1 MDITA
6 ECPLAGVLAE
16 RIRLAR
22 GELTMRWLDRIA
34 ARVSIDENRVFP
46 TDDLLD
52 HVPMLMLGVADYL
65 ENPANE
71 IVGDI
76 PVVAKAMELG
86 DLRYSQGFDSY
97 EIQKEYEI
105 FGGILFAFLTR
116 IVEDLTEPCSRSE
129 LLVCSHRLYRAITL
143 IQQATMTQH
152 LRRVSARV
160 REREGRLRTFNRAIT
175 HELKNQI
182 HASMGAAQVLEL
194 EGLPDDERRRL
205 LRVVSKNLDEMRTRL
220 EALLD
225 LTRMESD
232 SRTQR
237 HVRLPQAAA
246 EAVRQLREA
255 AAAANVE
262 VRLAK
267 DLPAVEVHAAAIELS
282 LSNYL
287 SNAIKYADPAK
298 SQRWVEIRGFVRYAS
313 SEGAEGPCELVVEVH
328 DNGLGVPAETRQALF
343 GHFVRAHA
351 ETITDVEG
359 TGLGLSIVRETL
371 ESIGG
376 RAWAEFPTE
385 GSIFAFAL
393 PCRREM
399 DAMRP
404 GREGERG
411 EGDSGTGSPR

>member
-22 GELTMRWLDRIA
+22 DELTMRWLERIA

-65 ENPANE
+65 ESPANE
-71 IVGDI
+71 ITGDI
-76 PVVAKAMELG
+76 PVIAKAMELG
-86 DLRYSQGFDSY
+86 DLRYAQGFDSY

-116 IVEDLTEPCSRSE
+116 IIEGLDEPCSRSE
-129 LLVCSHRLYRAITL
+129 LLVCAHRLYRAITL

-182 HASMGAAQVLEL
+182 HASLGAAQVLEI
-194 EGLPDDERRRL
+194 EGLPEAERSRL
-205 LRVVSKNLDEMRTRL
+205 LKVVSRNLDEMRARL

-225 LTRMESD
+225 LTRMEND
-232 SRTQR
+232 SRAQR
-237 HVRLPQAAA
+237 HIRLPQAAA

-255 AAAANVE
+255 AAAARVD
-262 VRLAK
+262 VRVSR
-267 DLPAVEVHAAAIELS
+267 DLPPVEVHAAAIELS
-282 LSNYL
+282 LANYL

-298 SQRWVEIRGFVRYAS
+298 SSRWVEIRGSLRA
-313 SEGAEGPCELVVEVH
+313 AEPDRPDSVCELVVEVH
-328 DNGLGVPAETRQALF
+328 DNGLGVPEETRQALF

-351 ETITDVEG
+351 ETVTEVDG

-376 RAWAEFPTE
+376 RAWAEFPAE
-385 GSIFAFAL
+385 GSVFAFAI

-399 DAMRP
+399 DALDAGADGKP
-404 GREGERG
+404 AE
-411 EGDSGTGSPR
+411 

>member
-1 MDITA
+1 MPMDIGA
-6 ECPLAGVLAE
+6 DCPLAGVLAA

-22 GELTMRWLDRIA
+22 DELTMRWLDRIA
-34 ARVSIDENRVFP
+34 ARVSLDENRVFP

-65 ENPANE
+65 ESPAKE
-71 IVGDI
+71 IAGDI

-86 DLRYSQGFDSY
+86 DLRYAQGFDSY

-116 IVEDLTEPCSRSE
+116 IVEDLDEPCSRSE

-152 LRRVSARV
+152 LRRVSSRV

-182 HASMGAAQVLEL
+182 HASLGAAQVLEV
-194 EGLPDDERRRL
+194 EGLPDEERSRL
-205 LRVVSKNLDEMRTRL
+205 LRVVSRNLDEMRTRL
-220 EALLD
+220 ESLLD
-225 LTRMESD
+225 LTRMEND

-255 AAAANVE
+255 AAAAKVE
-262 VRLAK
+262 VRLSR

-282 LSNYL
+282 LANYL
-287 SNAIKYADPAK
+287 SNAIKYADPA
-298 SQRWVEIRGFVRYAS
+298 QPRRWVEIRGFVREAAPDS
-313 SEGAEGPCELVVEVH
+313 AADGWELVVEVH
-328 DNGLGVPAETRQALF
+328 DNGLGVPVGSRQALF

-351 ETITDVEG
+351 ETITGVEG

-376 RAWAEFPTE
+376 RAWAEFPE
-385 GSIFAFAL
+385 RGSVFAFAL
-393 PCRREM
+393 PCRRET
-399 DAMRP
+399 DALP
-404 GREGERG
+404 PPPAGRDAG
-411 EGDSGTGSPR
+411 

>member
-1 MDITA
+1 MPMDISA
-6 ECPLAGVLAE
+6 ECPLARVLAE

-22 GELTMRWLDRIA
+22 DELTMRWLERIA

-65 ENPANE
+65 ESPANE
-71 IVGDI
+71 IPGDI

-86 DLRYSQGFDSY
+86 DLRYAQGFDSY

-116 IVEDLTEPCSRSE
+116 IVEDLHEPCSRSE

-152 LRRVSARV
+152 LRRVSSRV

-182 HASMGAAQVLEL
+182 HASLGAAQVLEL
-194 EGLPDDERRRL
+194 EGLPDEERSRL
-205 LRVVSKNLDEMRTRL
+205 LRVVSKNLDEMRLRL

-255 AAAANVE
+255 AAAAKV
-262 VRLAK
+262 VVGVK

-282 LSNYL
+282 LANYL
-287 SNAIKYADPAK
+287 SNAIKYADPAEPR
-298 SQRWVEIRGFVRYAS
+298 RWVEIRGFVRNS
-313 SEGAEGPCELVVEVH
+313 SPENADSPCELVVEVH
-328 DNGLGVPAETRQALF
+328 DNGLGVPADSRQALF

-376 RAWAEFPTE
+376 RAWAEFPDK
-385 GSIFAFAL
+385 GSVFAFAL
-393 PCRREM
+393 PCRREV
-399 DAMRP
+399 DAQRP
-404 GREGERG
+404 DAQ
-411 EGDSGTGSPR
+411 GDPAK

>member
-1 MDITA
+1 MDISA

-22 GELTMRWLDRIA
+22 DELTMRWLDRIA

-71 IVGDI
+71 IVGDV

-86 DLRYSQGFDSY
+86 DLRYAQGFDSY

-116 IVEDLTEPCSRSE
+116 IVEDLEEPCSRSE
-129 LLVCSHRLYRAITL
+129 LLVCTHRLYRAITL

-152 LRRVSARV
+152 LRRVSTRV

-182 HASMGAAQVLEL
+182 HASLGAAQVLEL
-194 EGLPDDERRRL
+194 EGLPEQERSRL
-205 LRVVSKNLDEMRTRL
+205 LRVVIRNLDEMRTRL
-220 EALLD
+220 ESLLD

-232 SRTQR
+232 TRAQR

-255 AAAANVE
+255 AAASKVH
-262 VRLAK
+262 VRVAR
-267 DLPAVEVHAAAIELS
+267 DLPAVEVHAAAVELS
-282 LSNYL
+282 LANYL

-298 SQRWVEIRGFVRYAS
+298 SRRWVEIRGFIRDGTDD
-313 SEGAEGPCELVVEVH
+313 EPPGTCELVVEVH
-328 DNGLGVPAETRQALF
+328 DNGLGVPPGTREALF
-343 GHFVRAHA
+343 GHFIRAHA

-376 RAWAEFPTE
+376 RAWAEFPDE
-385 GSIFAFAL
+385 GSVFAFAI
-393 PCRREM
+393 PCRREI
-399 DAMRP
+399 DAQRP
-404 GREGERG
+404 GKEGE
-411 EGDSGTGSPR
+411 SA

>member
-1 MDITA
+1 MDISA

-22 GELTMRWLDRIA
+22 DELTMRWLERIA

-52 HVPMLMLGVADYL
+52 HVPLLMNGVADYL
-65 ENPANE
+65 ESPANE
-71 IVGDI
+71 ILGDI

-86 DLRYSQGFDSY
+86 DLRYAQGFDSY

-116 IVEDLTEPCSRSE
+116 IVEELDHPCSRSD

-143 IQQATMTQH
+143 IQQATMAQH

-182 HASMGAAQVLEL
+182 HASLGAAQVLEL
-194 EGLPDDERRRL
+194 EGLPEAERARL
-205 LRVVSKNLDEMRTRL
+205 LRVVSKNLGEMRARL
-220 EALLD
+220 ESLLD
-225 LTRMESD
+225 LTRVEND
-232 SRTQR
+232 ARTQR
-237 HVRLPQAAA
+237 HVRLPQAAG

-255 AAAANVE
+255 AAAAGIE
-262 VRLAK
+262 VRIAK
-267 DLPAVEVHAAAIELS
+267 DLPAVEVHAAAVELS
-282 LSNYL
+282 LANYL
-287 SNAIKYADPAK
+287 SNAIKYADPSK
-298 SQRWVEIRGFVRYAS
+298 SGRWVEIRGFVRDAT
-313 SEGAEGPCELVVEVH
+313 AEPKGGMCELVVEVR
-328 DNGLGVPAETRQALF
+328 DNGLGVPPETRDALF

-351 ETITDVEG
+351 ETVTEVDG
-359 TGLGLSIVRETL
+359 TGLGLSIVRETV

-376 RAWAEFPTE
+376 RAWAEFPRE
-385 GSIFAFAL
+385 GSIFAFAI
-393 PCRREM
+393 PCRRDM
-399 DAMRP
+399 DARRP
-404 GREGERG
+404 GKAAERR
-411 EGDSGTGSPR
+411 T

>member
-1 MDITA
+1 MPMDISA

-22 GELTMRWLDRIA
+22 DELTMRWLERIA

-65 ENPANE
+65 ESPANE
-71 IVGDI
+71 ITGDI
-76 PVVAKAMELG
+76 PVIAKAMELG
-86 DLRYSQGFDSY
+86 DLRYAQGFDSY

-116 IVEDLTEPCSRSE
+116 IVEDLDAPCSRSE

-152 LRRVSARV
+152 LRRVGSRV

-182 HASMGAAQVLEL
+182 HASLGAAQVLEL
-194 EGLPDDERRRL
+194 EGLPDEERRRL
-205 LRVVSKNLDEMRTRL
+205 LRVVGKNLGEMRLRL
-220 EALLD
+220 ESLLD

-232 SRTQR
+232 SRSQR

-255 AAAANVE
+255 AAAARVAVSLKE
-262 VRLAK
+262 
-267 DLPAVEVHAAAIELS
+267 LPPVEVHAAAIELS
-282 LSNYL
+282 LANYL
-287 SNAIKYADPAK
+287 SNAIKYADPA
-298 SQRWVEIRGFVRYAS
+298 QADRWVEIRGFVRNTS
-313 SEGAEGPCELVVEVH
+313 PEKAEGTCELVVEVH
-328 DNGLGVPAETRQALF
+328 DNGLGVPADSRQALF

-376 RAWAEFPTE
+376 RAWAEFPE
-385 GSIFAFAL
+385 KGSVFAFAL

-399 DAMRP
+399 DAQP
-404 GREGERG
+404 PDQEGEK
-411 EGDSGTGSPR
+411 TQ